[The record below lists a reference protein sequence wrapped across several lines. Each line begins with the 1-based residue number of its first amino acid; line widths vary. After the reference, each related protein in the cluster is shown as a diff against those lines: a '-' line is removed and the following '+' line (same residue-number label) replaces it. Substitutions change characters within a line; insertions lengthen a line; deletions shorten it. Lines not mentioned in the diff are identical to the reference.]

1 MWKRERIAMFCIVQ
15 FSEAFLWENSQFSH
29 TIINA
34 VTSSKLIETLQLLWK
49 SFEVRNLLFVEIGRE
64 EKKNAH
70 LTYFRLDTCDCVY
83 MLQISTF
90 HIFSVSIEKLIS
102 IVFICEIVTQFT
114 HSSEFEHFHSKRT
127 KNLNYE
133 IELFKF
139 DIFSARKMWK
149 WINWAAL
156 RVFYLCVTL
165 MMLLE
170 WLKVFPYHSQPTIII
185 QTEIDLISLKSIN
198 FITKCCYL

>member
-1 MWKRERIAMFCIVQ
+1 MYNSLPQECRMKCANDAEICELNYCIIYFCEHFIVCAYFVPSYGVFFLFSMWKRERIAMFCIVQ

-49 SFEVRNLLFVEIGRE
+49 SFEVRNLLFVEIDRE

-90 HIFSVSIEKLIS
+90 HIF
-102 IVFICEIVTQFT
+102 FFG
-114 HSSEFEHFHSKRT
+114 
-127 KNLNYE
+127 
-133 IELFKF
+133 
-139 DIFSARKMWK
+139 
-149 WINWAAL
+149 
-156 RVFYLCVTL
+156 
-165 MMLLE
+165 
-170 WLKVFPYHSQPTIII
+170 
-185 QTEIDLISLKSIN
+185 
-198 FITKCCYL
+198 